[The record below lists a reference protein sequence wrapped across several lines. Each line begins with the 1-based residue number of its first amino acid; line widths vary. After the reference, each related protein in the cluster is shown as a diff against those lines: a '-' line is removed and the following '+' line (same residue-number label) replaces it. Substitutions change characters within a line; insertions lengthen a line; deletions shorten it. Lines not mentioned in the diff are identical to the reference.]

1 MNHIRP
7 LTRGTVQKGVGPEIM
22 IPWLCQGIFSL
33 ADAVPFALI
42 LAFTKIV
49 CGKAELSLLDLLVEI
64 LYDFIVK
71 RNGPRRFIS

>member
-22 IPWLCQGIFSL
+22 IPWLCRGIFSL

-49 CGKAELSLLDLLVEI
+49 CGKAELSLLDLWEKGM
-64 LYDFIVK
+64 DNNSVK
-71 RNGPRRFIS
+71 GN

>member
-22 IPWLCQGIFSL
+22 IPWLCRGIFSL

-49 CGKAELSLLDLLVEI
+49 CGKAELSLLDLLAEI